1 MKKIGLLA
9 LGLALALGVV
19 AEAGSIPADRVP
31 LQTYAVKK
39 MNCYLQPNGVQ
50 KGWIDPGDYVVVTQI
65 RSDGWAYGSYPVGNG
80 RVSRWFRA
88 DDLVN
93 NIGFANQERYSPKA
107 NTNTYT
113 GPDHSRKFGSF
124 NDNETLLVV
133 SESGESRQFIYKLNN
148 GGYKMAWAPYWDCW
162 DARQAGKQ
170 QVNNNVINKNPIVKP
185 VQREDKK
192 QEQSS
197 SYGVWKA
204 TARYT
209 ANTYDNPSLSGAR
222 AGWVTAGSDLEV
234 LGENA
239 KSYFI
244 RYWADN
250 GAKRERYVERTAV
263 KGLNED
269 KENKQQVN
277 NNVINRNPIV
287 KPVQR
292 EDKKQ
297 EQSSSY
303 GVWKATARY
312 RANTYDN
319 PGLSGA
325 RAGWVTAGSDI
336 EVLGENAK
344 SYFIRYWADN
354 GAKRERYVE
363 RTAVKGLNEDKE
375 NKQQEQTSYKVWST
389 VTSYTAN
396 TYDTPDL
403 SGTRAGWVTSGS
415 RIEVLG
421 ETVKSYYIRYWNDSG
436 KPREKYVAKNAV
448 KVLGNL
454 PHNPIVKPVQR
465 EDKKQEQSSSYGVWK
480 ATARYRANTYDN
492 PNLSGARAGWVTAG
506 SDLEVLG
513 ENAKSYFIR
522 YWADNG
528 AKRERYVERTAV
540 KGLNEDKENKKQVNN
555 NVINQNPIVK
565 PVQREDKKQEQ
576 SSSYGVWK
584 ATARYRANTYDN
596 PNLSGARAGW
606 VTAGSDLE
614 VLGENAKSY
623 FIRYWAD
630 NGAKRERYVERT
642 AVKGLNEDKENKKQ
656 EQTSYGVWKATARYT
671 ANTYDNPDLRGMRA
685 GRVTSGSDIEVLGEN
700 AKSYFIRYWAD
711 NGAKRERYVERTA
724 VKGLNE
730 DKDDKNIVPSGDY
743 VWPID
748 AYKISCLYYYSGYN
762 DKNKTYNPIKHDAT
776 YGRNPSYGFYYWN
789 AMDIEA
795 KNLPVKATA
804 DGTVDRVAVFPLSS
818 YGPHIIIRHKDGRYS
833 LYAHLKTGSIL
844 VKENQEVK
852 KGQQIANSGYSLSKD
867 KNPKQSWHLH
877 FAITEVGAWQ
887 YFRDRVSLCYGNRVI
902 GANKTQASKD
912 NYSKDA
918 TEWFNKHN
926 GSYKT
931 Y

>member
-9 LGLALALGVV
+9 LGFALAFGVV

-39 MNCYLQPNGVQ
+39 LNCYLQPNGVQ

-204 TARYT
+204 TARY
-209 ANTYDNPSLSGAR
+209 
-222 AGWVTAGSDLEV
+222 
-234 LGENA
+234 
-239 KSYFI
+239 
-244 RYWADN
+244 
-250 GAKRERYVERTAV
+250 
-263 KGLNED
+263 
-269 KENKQQVN
+269 
-277 NNVINRNPIV
+277 
-287 KPVQR
+287 
-292 EDKKQ
+292 
-297 EQSSSY
+297 
-303 GVWKATARY
+303 
-312 RANTYDN
+312 
-319 PGLSGA
+319 
-325 RAGWVTAGSDI
+325 
-336 EVLGENAK
+336 
-344 SYFIRYWADN
+344 
-354 GAKRERYVE
+354 
-363 RTAVKGLNEDKE
+363 
-375 NKQQEQTSYKVWST
+375 
-389 VTSYTAN
+389 
-396 TYDTPDL
+396 
-403 SGTRAGWVTSGS
+403 
-415 RIEVLG
+415 
-421 ETVKSYYIRYWNDSG
+421 
-436 KPREKYVAKNAV
+436 
-448 KVLGNL
+448 
-454 PHNPIVKPVQR
+454 
-465 EDKKQEQSSSYGVWK
+465 
-480 ATARYRANTYDN
+480 RANTYDN

-555 NVINQNPIVK
+555 NVINKNPIVK

-584 ATARYRANTYDN
+584 ATARY
-596 PNLSGARAGW
+596 
-606 VTAGSDLE
+606 
-614 VLGENAKSY
+614 
-623 FIRYWAD
+623 
-630 NGAKRERYVERT
+630 
-642 AVKGLNEDKENKKQ
+642 
-656 EQTSYGVWKATARYT
+656 T
-671 ANTYDNPDLRGMRA
+671 ANTYDNPDLRGARA
-685 GRVTSGSDIEVLGEN
+685 GWITNGSDIEVLGEN

-730 DKDDKNIVPSGDY
+730 DKD
-743 VWPID
+743 
-748 AYKISCLYYYSGYN
+748 
-762 DKNKTYNPIKHDAT
+762 NKKQVNSNTINTNPIVKPVQREEKKQSNNLSCGCSNSYAGNYIVNTSRLPLTMRSGHGSN
-776 YGRNPSYGFYYWN
+776 YGKVTSIPKGTTVTVSASNGTWAHVNYNGSDGYASMQYLKKVEEGSISTGLIKGIEGSISKSN
-789 AMDIEA
+789 ASTSIVQQKIE
-795 KNLPVKATA
+795 
-804 DGTVDRVAVFPLSS
+804 
-818 YGPHIIIRHKDGRYS
+818 S
-833 LYAHLKTGSIL
+833 LYAQHYNIAQKGNCYYFAKGIFNKLFGALVNGINNGDNTYLDGYSNAYIIKKVHDANYVEGKYKTNIPVNSNYIAQI
-844 VKENQEVK
+844 KEAFLLSKPGCFVQMALRK
-852 KGQQIANSGYSLSKD
+852 KANSKGDCGSPHSAIIYKID
-867 KNPKQSWHLH
+867 NEGVTFYEANWTRGQVTITNKQTWNS
-877 FAITEVGAWQ
+877 FAQNT
-887 YFRDRVSLCYGNRVI
+887 I
-902 GANKTQASKD
+902 GFTIYAPN
-912 NYSKDA
+912 NYRLK
-918 TEWFNKHN
+918 
-926 GSYKT
+926 
-931 Y
+931 

>member
-170 QVNNNVINKNPIVKP
+170 QVNNNVIN
-185 VQREDKK
+185 R
-192 QEQSS
+192 
-197 SYGVWKA
+197 
-204 TARYT
+204 
-209 ANTYDNPSLSGAR
+209 
-222 AGWVTAGSDLEV
+222 
-234 LGENA
+234 
-239 KSYFI
+239 
-244 RYWADN
+244 
-250 GAKRERYVERTAV
+250 
-263 KGLNED
+263 
-269 KENKQQVN
+269 
-277 NNVINRNPIV
+277 
-287 KPVQR
+287 
-292 EDKKQ
+292 
-297 EQSSSY
+297 
-303 GVWKATARY
+303 
-312 RANTYDN
+312 
-319 PGLSGA
+319 
-325 RAGWVTAGSDI
+325 
-336 EVLGENAK
+336 
-344 SYFIRYWADN
+344 
-354 GAKRERYVE
+354 
-363 RTAVKGLNEDKE
+363 
-375 NKQQEQTSYKVWST
+375 
-389 VTSYTAN
+389 
-396 TYDTPDL
+396 
-403 SGTRAGWVTSGS
+403 
-415 RIEVLG
+415 
-421 ETVKSYYIRYWNDSG
+421 
-436 KPREKYVAKNAV
+436 
-448 KVLGNL
+448 
-454 PHNPIVKPVQR
+454 NPIVKPVQR

-540 KGLNEDKENKKQVNN
+540 KGLNEDKENKQQVNN
-555 NVINQNPIVK
+555 NVINKNPIVK

-584 ATARYRANTYDN
+584 ATARYTANTYDN
-596 PNLSGARAGW
+596 PSLSGARAGW
-606 VTAGSDLE
+606 ITSGSDIE

-630 NGAKRERYVERT
+630 NGATRERYVERT
-642 AVKGLNEDKENKKQ
+642 AVKGLNEDKENKKQVNNNVINRNPIVKPVQREDKKQ

-671 ANTYDNPDLRGMRA
+671 ANTYDNPDLRGARA
-685 GRVTSGSDIEVLGEN
+685 GWITSGSDIEVLGEN

-711 NGAKRERYVERTA
+711 NGATRERYVERTA

-730 DKDDKNIVPSGDY
+730 DKDNKKQVNNNVINKNPIVKPVQREDKKQEQSSSYGVWKATARYTANTYDNPDLRGARAGRVTSGSDIEVLGENAKSYYIRYWADNGATRERYVERTAVKGLNEKPQPSD
-743 VWPID
+743 
-748 AYKISCLYYYSGYN
+748 N
-762 DKNKTYNPIKHDAT
+762 DSTSYWDGKVNTQLANLSNLCYRSKSTYNPFKKSYTDDKGVYHPTNCTWYAF
-776 YGRNPSYGFYYWN
+776 GR
-789 AMDIEA
+789 M
-795 KNLPVKATA
+795 
-804 DGTVDRVAVFPLSS
+804 
-818 YGPHIIIRHKDGRYS
+818 
-833 LYAHLKTGSIL
+833 
-844 VKENQEVK
+844 QEVCGIK
-852 KGQQIANSGYSLSKD
+852 LKASGNAKTWGDAEKSDNNVIVNKTISSKCVGVRMTGGGGAGHVVFIEYVDNSGYVY
-867 KNPKQSWHLH
+867 
-877 FAITEVGAWQ
+877 FTEAN
-887 YFRDRVSLCYGNRVI
+887 FN
-902 GANKTQASKD
+902 NKTDLKVRKEAKSFFD
-912 NYSKDA
+912 NY
-918 TEWFNKHN
+918 TWFIHPK
-926 GSYKT
+926 
-931 Y
+931 

>member
-9 LGLALALGVV
+9 LGLALAFGVV

-107 NTNTYT
+107 NTYTYT

-170 QVNNNVINKNPIVKP
+170 QVNNNVINRNPIVKP

-204 TARYT
+204 TARYR

-269 KENKQQVN
+269 KDNKQQVN
-277 NNVINRNPIV
+277 NNVINKNPIV

-297 EQSSSY
+297 EQASSY

-312 RANTYDN
+312 TANTYDN
-319 PGLSGA
+319 PDLRGA
-325 RAGWVTAGSDI
+325 RAGWITNGSDI
-336 EVLGENAK
+336 
-344 SYFIRYWADN
+344 
-354 GAKRERYVE
+354 
-363 RTAVKGLNEDKE
+363 
-375 NKQQEQTSYKVWST
+375 
-389 VTSYTAN
+389 
-396 TYDTPDL
+396 
-403 SGTRAGWVTSGS
+403 
-415 RIEVLG
+415 
-421 ETVKSYYIRYWNDSG
+421 
-436 KPREKYVAKNAV
+436 
-448 KVLGNL
+448 
-454 PHNPIVKPVQR
+454 
-465 EDKKQEQSSSYGVWK
+465 
-480 ATARYRANTYDN
+480 
-492 PNLSGARAGWVTAG
+492 
-506 SDLEVLG
+506 EVLG

-555 NVINQNPIVK
+555 NVINRNPIVK

-576 SSSYGVWK
+576 ASSYGVWK

-606 VTAGSDLE
+606 VTAGS
-614 VLGENAKSY
+614 S
-623 FIRYWAD
+623 
-630 NGAKRERYVERT
+630 
-642 AVKGLNEDKENKKQ
+642 
-656 EQTSYGVWKATARYT
+656 
-671 ANTYDNPDLRGMRA
+671 
-685 GRVTSGSDIEVLGEN
+685 IEVLGEN
-700 AKSYFIRYWAD
+700 AKSYYIRYWTD
-711 NGAKRERYVERTA
+711 NGTPRERYVERTA

-730 DKDDKNIVPSGDY
+730 DKDNKNVVPSGDY
-743 VWPID
+743 IWPID
-748 AYKISCLYYYSGYN
+748 KYQITCLYYYQTGKPHASTHRGYTFDYMNSIDVSAAYGTPVYATASGVVEFVLSQPNSQYPE
-762 DKNKTYNPIKHDAT
+762 TSYGRHIIIKHD
-776 YGRNPSYGFYYWN
+776 N
-789 AMDIEA
+789 
-795 KNLPVKATA
+795 
-804 DGTVDRVAVFPLSS
+804 GT
-818 YGPHIIIRHKDGRYS
+818 YS
-833 LYAHLKTGSIL
+833 LYAHLSKTIVS
-844 VKENQEVK
+844 KNQKVNQGEK
-852 KGQQIANSGYSLSKD
+852 IAESGYSIYYD
-867 KNPKQSWHLH
+867 KNRRRHESNHLH
-877 FAITEVGAWQ
+877 FAITDISPWQ
-887 YFRDRVSLCYGNRVI
+887 YFRDKYNFLYHINCKNN
-902 GANKTQASKD
+902 NKNKNNQ
-912 NYSKDA
+912 YSKELI
-918 TEWFNKHN
+918 EWFNKKN
-926 GSYKT
+926 PIT
-931 Y
+931 FN

>member
-170 QVNNNVINKNPIVKP
+170 QVNNNVINKNPVVKP

-192 QEQSS
+192 QEQT

-209 ANTYDNPSLSGAR
+209 ANTYDNPDLRGAR
-222 AGWVTAGSDLEV
+222 AGWITS
-234 LGENA
+234 
-239 KSYFI
+239 
-244 RYWADN
+244 
-250 GAKRERYVERTAV
+250 
-263 KGLNED
+263 
-269 KENKQQVN
+269 
-277 NNVINRNPIV
+277 
-287 KPVQR
+287 
-292 EDKKQ
+292 
-297 EQSSSY
+297 
-303 GVWKATARY
+303 
-312 RANTYDN
+312 
-319 PGLSGA
+319 
-325 RAGWVTAGSDI
+325 GSDI

-375 NKQQEQTSYKVWST
+375 NKNKENKKQVNNNVINK
-389 VTSYTAN
+389 
-396 TYDTPDL
+396 
-403 SGTRAGWVTSGS
+403 
-415 RIEVLG
+415 
-421 ETVKSYYIRYWNDSG
+421 
-436 KPREKYVAKNAV
+436 
-448 KVLGNL
+448 
-454 PHNPIVKPVQR
+454 NPIVKPVQR

-480 ATARYRANTYDN
+480 ATARYTANTYDN
-492 PNLSGARAGWVTAG
+492 PDLRGARAGWITSG
-506 SDLEVLG
+506 SDIEVLG

-528 AKRERYVERTAV
+528 ATRERYVERTAVKGLNEGKENKKQVNNNVINKNPIVKPVQREDKKQEQSSSYGVWEATARYTANTYDNPDLRGARAGWITSGSDIEVLGENAKSYFIRYWADNGATRERYVERTAV

-555 NVINQNPIVK
+555 NVINKNPIVK

-584 ATARYRANTYDN
+584 ATARY
-596 PNLSGARAGW
+596 
-606 VTAGSDLE
+606 
-614 VLGENAKSY
+614 
-623 FIRYWAD
+623 
-630 NGAKRERYVERT
+630 
-642 AVKGLNEDKENKKQ
+642 
-656 EQTSYGVWKATARYT
+656 T
-671 ANTYDNPDLRGMRA
+671 ANTYDNPDLRGARA

-700 AKSYFIRYWAD
+700 AKSYYIRYWAD
-711 NGAKRERYVERTA
+711 NGATRERYVERTA

-730 DKDDKNIVPSGDY
+730 KPQPSD
-743 VWPID
+743 
-748 AYKISCLYYYSGYN
+748 N
-762 DKNKTYNPIKHDAT
+762 DSTSYWDGKVNTQLANLSNLCYRSKSTYNPFKKSYTDDKGVYHPTNCTWYAF
-776 YGRNPSYGFYYWN
+776 GR
-789 AMDIEA
+789 M
-795 KNLPVKATA
+795 
-804 DGTVDRVAVFPLSS
+804 
-818 YGPHIIIRHKDGRYS
+818 
-833 LYAHLKTGSIL
+833 
-844 VKENQEVK
+844 QEVCGIK
-852 KGQQIANSGYSLSKD
+852 LKASGNAKTWGDAEKSDNNVIVNKTISSKCVGVRMTGGGGAGHVVFIEYVDNSGYVY
-867 KNPKQSWHLH
+867 
-877 FAITEVGAWQ
+877 FTEAN
-887 YFRDRVSLCYGNRVI
+887 FN
-902 GANKTQASKD
+902 NKTDLKVRKEAKSFFD
-912 NYSKDA
+912 NY
-918 TEWFNKHN
+918 TWFIHPK
-926 GSYKT
+926 
-931 Y
+931 

>member
-9 LGLALALGVV
+9 LGLALAFGVV

-107 NTNTYT
+107 NTYTYT

-170 QVNNNVINKNPIVKP
+170 QVNNNVINRNPIVKP

-204 TARYT
+204 TARYR

-269 KENKQQVN
+269 KDNKQQVN
-277 NNVINRNPIV
+277 NNVINKNPIV

-319 PGLSGA
+319 PS
-325 RAGWVTAGSDI
+325 
-336 EVLGENAK
+336 
-344 SYFIRYWADN
+344 
-354 GAKRERYVE
+354 
-363 RTAVKGLNEDKE
+363 
-375 NKQQEQTSYKVWST
+375 
-389 VTSYTAN
+389 
-396 TYDTPDL
+396 
-403 SGTRAGWVTSGS
+403 
-415 RIEVLG
+415 
-421 ETVKSYYIRYWNDSG
+421 
-436 KPREKYVAKNAV
+436 
-448 KVLGNL
+448 
-454 PHNPIVKPVQR
+454 
-465 EDKKQEQSSSYGVWK
+465 
-480 ATARYRANTYDN
+480 
-492 PNLSGARAGWVTAG
+492 LSGARAGWVTAG

-540 KGLNEDKENKKQVNN
+540 KGLNEDKDNKQQVNN
-555 NVINQNPIVK
+555 NVINKNPIVK

-576 SSSYGVWK
+576 ASSYGVWK
-584 ATARYRANTYDN
+584 ATARYTANTYDN
-596 PNLSGARAGW
+596 PDLRGARAGW
-606 VTAGSDLE
+606 ITNGSDIE

-656 EQTSYGVWKATARYT
+656 VNNNVINRNPIVKPVQREDKKQEQASSYGVWKATARYR
-671 ANTYDNPDLRGMRA
+671 ANTYDNPNLSGARA
-685 GRVTSGSDIEVLGEN
+685 GWVTAGSSIEVLGEN
-700 AKSYFIRYWAD
+700 AKSYYIRYWTD
-711 NGAKRERYVERTA
+711 NGTPRERYVERTA

-730 DKDDKNIVPSGDY
+730 DKDNKNVVPSGDY
-743 VWPID
+743 IWPID
-748 AYKISCLYYYSGYN
+748 KYQITCLYYYQTGKPHASTHRGYTFDYMNSIDVSAAYGTPVYATASGVVEFVLSQPNSQYPE
-762 DKNKTYNPIKHDAT
+762 TSYGRHIIIKHD
-776 YGRNPSYGFYYWN
+776 N
-789 AMDIEA
+789 
-795 KNLPVKATA
+795 
-804 DGTVDRVAVFPLSS
+804 GT
-818 YGPHIIIRHKDGRYS
+818 YS
-833 LYAHLKTGSIL
+833 LYAHLSKTIVS
-844 VKENQEVK
+844 KNQKVNQGEK
-852 KGQQIANSGYSLSKD
+852 IAESGYSIYYD
-867 KNPKQSWHLH
+867 KNRRRHESNHLH
-877 FAITEVGAWQ
+877 FAITDISPWQ
-887 YFRDRVSLCYGNRVI
+887 YFRDKYNFLYHINCKNN
-902 GANKTQASKD
+902 NKNKNNQ
-912 NYSKDA
+912 YSKELI
-918 TEWFNKHN
+918 EWINKKNPITFN
-926 GSYKT
+926 
-931 Y
+931 

>member
-39 MNCYLQPNGVQ
+39 LNCYLQPNGVQ

-170 QVNNNVINKNPIVKP
+170 HVNNNVINKNPVVKPVQREDKKQEQTSYGVWKATARYTANTYDNPDLRGARAGWITSGSDIEVLGENAKSYFIRYWADNCATRERYVERTAVKGLNEGKENKKQVNNNVINKNPIVKP

-204 TARYT
+204 TARYR
-209 ANTYDNPSLSGAR
+209 ANTYDNPNLSGAR
-222 AGWVTAGSDLEV
+222 AGWITAGSDIEV

-277 NNVINRNPIV
+277 NNVINKNPIV

-292 EDKKQ
+292 ED
-297 EQSSSY
+297 
-303 GVWKATARY
+303 
-312 RANTYDN
+312 
-319 PGLSGA
+319 
-325 RAGWVTAGSDI
+325 
-336 EVLGENAK
+336 
-344 SYFIRYWADN
+344 
-354 GAKRERYVE
+354 
-363 RTAVKGLNEDKE
+363 
-375 NKQQEQTSYKVWST
+375 
-389 VTSYTAN
+389 
-396 TYDTPDL
+396 
-403 SGTRAGWVTSGS
+403 
-415 RIEVLG
+415 
-421 ETVKSYYIRYWNDSG
+421 
-436 KPREKYVAKNAV
+436 
-448 KVLGNL
+448 
-454 PHNPIVKPVQR
+454 
-465 EDKKQEQSSSYGVWK
+465 
-480 ATARYRANTYDN
+480 
-492 PNLSGARAGWVTAG
+492 
-506 SDLEVLG
+506 
-513 ENAKSYFIR
+513 
-522 YWADNG
+522 
-528 AKRERYVERTAV
+528 
-540 KGLNEDKENKKQVNN
+540 
-555 NVINQNPIVK
+555 
-565 PVQREDKKQEQ
+565 
-576 SSSYGVWK
+576 
-584 ATARYRANTYDN
+584 
-596 PNLSGARAGW
+596 
-606 VTAGSDLE
+606 
-614 VLGENAKSY
+614 
-623 FIRYWAD
+623 
-630 NGAKRERYVERT
+630 
-642 AVKGLNEDKENKKQ
+642 KKQ

-671 ANTYDNPDLRGMRA
+671 ANTYDNPDLRGARA
-685 GRVTSGSDIEVLGEN
+685 GRVNSGSDIEVLGEN
-700 AKSYFIRYWAD
+700 AKSYYIRYWAD
-711 NGAKRERYVERTA
+711 NGATRERYVARTA

-730 DKDDKNIVPSGDY
+730 DKENNQIGDY
-743 VWPID
+743 IWPID
-748 AYKISCLYYYSGYN
+748 AYNVSCLFYYYSGL
-762 DKNKTYNPIKHDAT
+762 KKHGAT
-776 YGRNPSYGFYYWN
+776 YVSKPECGFDYWN
-789 AMDIEA
+789 AVDIA
-795 KNLPVKATA
+795 ATSLPVKATA
-804 DGTVDRVAVFPLSS
+804 DGTVYVVGHQDLTF
-818 YGPHIIIRHKDGRYS
+818 YGPHIIIHHKDGRYS
-833 LYAHLKTGSIL
+833 LYAHLKQGSIL
-844 VKENQEVK
+844 VKANQEVK
-852 KGQQIANSGYSLSKD
+852 KGQQIAFSGYSLTKG

-877 FAITEVGAWQ
+877 FAITGVGAWQ
-887 YFRDRVSLCYGNRVI
+887 YFRDRVTLKYGDNVI
-902 GANKTQASKD
+902 KVNKIKANQD
-912 NYSKDA
+912 EYSKNA
-918 TEWFNKHN
+918 TEWFNTHI
-926 GSYKT
+926 YDT

>member
-9 LGLALALGVV
+9 LGFALAFGVV

-93 NIGFANQERYSPKA
+93 NIGFTNQERYSPKA

-192 QEQSS
+192 QEQTSYGVWKATARYTANTYDNPDLRGARAGWITSGSDIEVLGENAKSYFIRYWADNGAKRERYVERTAVKGLNEDKENKKQVNNNVINKNPIVKPVQREDRKQEQSS

-204 TARYT
+204 TARYR

-269 KENKQQVN
+269 KENKQHVN
-277 NNVINRNPIV
+277 NNVINKNPIV

-297 EQSSSY
+297 EQLSSY

-312 RANTYDN
+312 TANTYDN
-319 PGLSGA
+319 PDLRGA
-325 RAGWVTAGSDI
+325 RAGWITSGSDI
-336 EVLGENAK
+336 
-344 SYFIRYWADN
+344 
-354 GAKRERYVE
+354 
-363 RTAVKGLNEDKE
+363 
-375 NKQQEQTSYKVWST
+375 
-389 VTSYTAN
+389 
-396 TYDTPDL
+396 
-403 SGTRAGWVTSGS
+403 
-415 RIEVLG
+415 
-421 ETVKSYYIRYWNDSG
+421 
-436 KPREKYVAKNAV
+436 
-448 KVLGNL
+448 
-454 PHNPIVKPVQR
+454 
-465 EDKKQEQSSSYGVWK
+465 
-480 ATARYRANTYDN
+480 
-492 PNLSGARAGWVTAG
+492 
-506 SDLEVLG
+506 EVLG

-555 NVINQNPIVK
+555 NVINKNLIVK

-576 SSSYGVWK
+576 SS
-584 ATARYRANTYDN
+584 
-596 PNLSGARAGW
+596 
-606 VTAGSDLE
+606 
-614 VLGENAKSY
+614 
-623 FIRYWAD
+623 
-630 NGAKRERYVERT
+630 
-642 AVKGLNEDKENKKQ
+642 
-656 EQTSYGVWKATARYT
+656 SYGVWKATARYT

-700 AKSYFIRYWAD
+700 AKSYYIRYWAD
-711 NGAKRERYVERTA
+711 NGATRERYVERTA

-730 DKDDKNIVPSGDY
+730 KPQPSD
-743 VWPID
+743 
-748 AYKISCLYYYSGYN
+748 N
-762 DKNKTYNPIKHDAT
+762 DSTSYWDGKVNTQLANLSNLCYRSKSTYNPFKKSYTDDKGVYHPTNCTWYAF
-776 YGRNPSYGFYYWN
+776 GR
-789 AMDIEA
+789 M
-795 KNLPVKATA
+795 
-804 DGTVDRVAVFPLSS
+804 
-818 YGPHIIIRHKDGRYS
+818 
-833 LYAHLKTGSIL
+833 
-844 VKENQEVK
+844 QEVCGIK
-852 KGQQIANSGYSLSKD
+852 LKASGNAKTWGDAEKSDNNVIVNKTISSKCVGVRMTGGGGAGHVVFIEYVDNSGYVY
-867 KNPKQSWHLH
+867 
-877 FAITEVGAWQ
+877 FTEAN
-887 YFRDRVSLCYGNRVI
+887 FN
-902 GANKTQASKD
+902 NKTDLKVRKEAKSFFD
-912 NYSKDA
+912 NY
-918 TEWFNKHN
+918 TWFIHPK
-926 GSYKT
+926 
-931 Y
+931 

>member
-204 TARYT
+204 TARYR
-209 ANTYDNPSLSGAR
+209 ANTYDNPNLSGAR

-250 GAKRERYVERTAV
+250 GATRERYVERTAV

-277 NNVINRNPIV
+277 NNVIN
-287 KPVQR
+287 K
-292 EDKKQ
+292 
-297 EQSSSY
+297 
-303 GVWKATARY
+303 
-312 RANTYDN
+312 
-319 PGLSGA
+319 
-325 RAGWVTAGSDI
+325 
-336 EVLGENAK
+336 
-344 SYFIRYWADN
+344 
-354 GAKRERYVE
+354 
-363 RTAVKGLNEDKE
+363 
-375 NKQQEQTSYKVWST
+375 
-389 VTSYTAN
+389 
-396 TYDTPDL
+396 
-403 SGTRAGWVTSGS
+403 
-415 RIEVLG
+415 
-421 ETVKSYYIRYWNDSG
+421 
-436 KPREKYVAKNAV
+436 
-448 KVLGNL
+448 
-454 PHNPIVKPVQR
+454 NPIVKPVQR

-528 AKRERYVERTAV
+528 ATRERYVERTAV
-540 KGLNEDKENKKQVNN
+540 KGLNEDKENK
-555 NVINQNPIVK
+555 NV
-565 PVQREDKKQEQ
+565 
-576 SSSYGVWK
+576 
-584 ATARYRANTYDN
+584 
-596 PNLSGARAGW
+596 
-606 VTAGSDLE
+606 
-614 VLGENAKSY
+614 
-623 FIRYWAD
+623 
-630 NGAKRERYVERT
+630 
-642 AVKGLNEDKENKKQ
+642 
-656 EQTSYGVWKATARYT
+656 
-671 ANTYDNPDLRGMRA
+671 
-685 GRVTSGSDIEVLGEN
+685 
-700 AKSYFIRYWAD
+700 
-711 NGAKRERYVERTA
+711 
-724 VKGLNE
+724 
-730 DKDDKNIVPSGDY
+730 VPSGDY
-743 VWPID
+743 IWPID
-748 AYKISCLYYYSGYN
+748 KYQITCLYYYQTGKPHASTHRGYTFDYMNSIDVSAAYGTPVYATASGVVEFVLSQPNSQYPE
-762 DKNKTYNPIKHDAT
+762 TSYGRHIIIKHD
-776 YGRNPSYGFYYWN
+776 N
-789 AMDIEA
+789 
-795 KNLPVKATA
+795 
-804 DGTVDRVAVFPLSS
+804 GT
-818 YGPHIIIRHKDGRYS
+818 YS
-833 LYAHLKTGSIL
+833 LYAHLSKTIVS
-844 VKENQEVK
+844 KNQKVNQGEK
-852 KGQQIANSGYSLSKD
+852 IAESGYSIYYD
-867 KNPKQSWHLH
+867 KNRRRHESNHLH
-877 FAITEVGAWQ
+877 FAITDISPWQ
-887 YFRDRVSLCYGNRVI
+887 YFRDKYNFLYHINCKNN
-902 GANKTQASKD
+902 NKNKNNQ
-912 NYSKDA
+912 YSKELI
-918 TEWFNKHN
+918 EWFNKKN
-926 GSYKT
+926 PIT
-931 Y
+931 FN